1 MKQKNKE
8 KYYKILCDWN
18 GGGYTKQEVAIENNV
33 TITHVYRILRAYK
46 SKGWFIRKRQSS
58 FSARDLLIVEEW
70 NASGTS
76 TLQSLGNKY
85 NLTRERIR
93 QIVDRAR
100 SNKVEVIEMKDKF
113 NKRYEEKYRPILKTL
128 QAYILDN
135 YHKPHYMDWKKEQG
149 NVVCIEARKIEK
161 NLIKEGLLAPV
172 RKFKNYWEE
181 RERLYGD
188 RYATIK
194 RLKEEGCT
202 LDVIAKKMGLSTPRI
217 SQHVKEMKVL
227 NIPYERT
234 SYPNQILASSLPEE
248 EIQYRLET
256 IMSGMKESKTANE
269 IAEELGIDR
278 GQVYRY
284 KSRFITKEIYE
295 EWLNKESR
303 NEQRK

>member
-1 MKQKNKE
+1 MNQKMKE

-33 TITHVYRILRAYK
+33 TINHVYRILRAYK
-46 SKGWFIRKRQSS
+46 SKGWFIKKRLSVL
-58 FSARDLLIVEEW
+58 SARDLLIVEEW

-100 SNKVEVIEMKDKF
+100 SNKVEVIERKDKF
-113 NKRYEEKYRPILKTL
+113 NNRYEEKYRPIFKTL

-135 YHKPHYMDWKKEQG
+135 YYKPHYMDWKKEQR
-149 NVVCIEARKIEK
+149 NAVCNEVRRIEK
-161 NLIKEGLLAPV
+161 NLIKEGLLTPV
-172 RKFKNYWEE
+172 RKFKDYWEE

-194 RLKEEGCT
+194 KLKEEGFT
-202 LDVIAKKMGLSTPRI
+202 LGQIAKKMGLSKPRI

-227 NIPYERT
+227 NIPYKRA
-234 SYPNQILASSLPEE
+234 SYPNQVLACSLPEE

-269 IAEELGIDR
+269 VAEELGIDQ

-284 KSRFITKEIYE
+284 KSIFITKEIYE
-295 EWLNKESR
+295 DWLKKESR
-303 NEQRK
+303 NER

>member
-1 MKQKNKE
+1 MNQKMKE

-33 TITHVYRILRAYK
+33 TINYVYRILRAYK
-46 SKGWFIRKRQSS
+46 SKGWFIRKRQSNL
-58 FSARDLLIVEEW
+58 SARDLLIVEEW

-100 SNKVEVIEMKDKF
+100 FNKVEVIEMKDKF

-135 YHKPHYMDWKKEQG
+135 YYNPDYKDWKKEQG
-149 NVVCIEARKIEK
+149 NVVYKEIRKIEK
-161 NLIKEGLLAPV
+161 NLIKEGLLTPV
-172 RKFKNYWEE
+172 LKFKNYWEE

-194 RLKEEGCT
+194 KLKEEECT
-202 LDVIAKKMGLSTPRI
+202 LDVIAKKMGLSKPRI
-217 SQHVKEMKVL
+217 SQHIREMKIL
-227 NIPYERT
+227 NIPYERMAC
-234 SYPNQILASSLPEE
+234 PNQVLACSLPKEE
-248 EIQYRLET
+248 MQYRIET
-256 IMSGMKESKTANE
+256 IMSGMKQSKTSKS
-269 IAEELGIDR
+269 IAEEIGIDTH
-278 GQVYRY
+278 QVYRY
-284 KSRFITKEIYE
+284 KAKYITKEIYE
-295 EWLNKESR
+295 DWLKKESR
-303 NEQRK
+303 NER